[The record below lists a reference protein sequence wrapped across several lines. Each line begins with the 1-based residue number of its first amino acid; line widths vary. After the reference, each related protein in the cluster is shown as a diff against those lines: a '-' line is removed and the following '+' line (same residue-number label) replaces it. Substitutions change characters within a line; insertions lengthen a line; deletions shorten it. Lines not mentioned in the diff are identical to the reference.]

1 LSFEFVAKKDC
12 TWHEITYQEFNMSAQ
27 ENIQK
32 VQQMYAAFG
41 KGDIA
46 TLLNSVADNVD
57 WQSFGPAIVPT
68 FGPHRGR
75 KEVENFFGKVAEI
88 HNFQKFEPREFIA
101 QDDKV
106 VCLGYYSGTGKKTGK
121 FYEAEWAMVFTFR
134 DGKVV
139 KFREY
144 TDTAAF
150 VAALT

>member
-1 LSFEFVAKKDC
+1 
-12 TWHEITYQEFNMSAQ
+12 MSAQ

-41 KGDIA
+41 KGDLP

-57 WQSFGPAIVPT
+57 WQVLGPSVIPQS
-68 FGPHRGR
+68 GPHRGR
-75 KEVENFFGKVAEI
+75 KEVEKFFGKVAESYD
-88 HNFQKFEPREFIA
+88 FQKFEPREFIA

-106 VCLGYYSGTGKKTGK
+106 VCLGYYSATMKKTGK
-121 FYEAEWAMVFTFR
+121 FAEAEWAMVFTLR

-144 TDTAAF
+144 TDTAALA
-150 VAALT
+150 AALTP